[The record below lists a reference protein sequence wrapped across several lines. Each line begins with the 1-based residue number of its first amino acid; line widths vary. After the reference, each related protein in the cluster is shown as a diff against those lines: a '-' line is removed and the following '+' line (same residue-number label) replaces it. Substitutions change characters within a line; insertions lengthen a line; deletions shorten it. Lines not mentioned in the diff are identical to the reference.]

1 MREGE
6 LLSRFCI
13 EPWYRSS
20 HFERIKT

>member
-13 EPWYRSS
+13 RYWSRSS